1 MPVSGQHKPP
11 KLGNAYASTLELVL
25 GIDIGID
32 NGNGEDD
39 EGIAHANGL
48 SAMGKEGKD
57 ISGNRGTGGK
67 LQASVPTLG
76 AVDALELRAPSA
88 TGVNPRQP
96 TTASTIAAFPFG
108 FFPLRLRR
116 MAPSCSTVNL
126 CTSSAQVNPVVS
138 VEGRTQ
144 ASCYFDAIS
153 SSRACLFL
161 ASSSSFAFR
170 FSAAVRTKAKQ
181 TSEAIGPL
189 SHNMEL
195 VKRVVCGVGSTTSS
209 LLSVPNMV

>member
-1 MPVSGQHKPP
+1 MPVSGKRKPP
-11 KLGNAYASTLELVL
+11 KLANAYASTLESVL

-32 NGNGEDD
+32 IGNGADDDD
-39 EGIAHANGL
+39 EGITHVNGS

-57 ISGNRGTGGK
+57 ISGNTGTGGK
-67 LQASVPTLG
+67 LEASVPTLG
-76 AVDALELRAPSA
+76 AGDALELRAPSA
-88 TGVNPRQP
+88 TGGNPRHP

-108 FFPLRLRR
+108 FLWLRLRR

-138 VEGRTQ
+138 MEARTQ
-144 ASCYFDAIS
+144 ASCFFDAIS

-181 TSEAIGPL
+181 TSDVIGPL

-195 VKRVVCGVGSTTSS
+195 VKRVVCVAQINKC
-209 LLSVPNMV
+209 LF